1 MKKLCFRMIYVVIVV
16 VLVVN
21 SAFAQEQTSTQ
32 SLPEC
37 IVERL
42 NEPALMEQGDT
53 KIYSGEYLDAISLP
67 VGGIGTGCIQING
80 QAERT
85 IWQIFNNHCEA
96 HIPDSFFAIR
106 SQVKNKDAVVRVLQ
120 TSKVGPF
127 EKMDSLTFRGEYPFG
142 WYDFID
148 DDLPVKV
155 SMETFNPLIPLNSK
169 NSAIPCAI
177 FNITVS
183 NPTDTAVEVSL
194 LSAQKNAA
202 GFMCAEKPI
211 WSGPVEGTVF
221 ADFEG
226 SDYGSWTASGNAF
239 GTGPLKG
246 VLHSEQKL
254 TGFRGKG
261 LVNTYASA
269 RDAATGTLKSPV
281 FTISSDFIHFL
292 IAGGS
297 HAGKACI
304 NLWVD
309 NKKVKSTTGNNNDQ
323 MQWGSWQVDDLK
335 GKQAHIEI
343 VDDVKGGWGHI
354 DIDHIV
360 FSDESPKTFKS
371 KIKGLGQNRN
381 RIIKKSGH
389 SILHMTT
396 DRKGYDA
403 DPAQADKLCA
413 LIGVDKSKYNKGL
426 GDMTLMV
433 LAENA
438 QSSASW
444 QNLEKLHESWL
455 STNRLSGPQKIGPS
469 EQGKTYNGALAVP
482 LTLKPSQSKTVTFVL
497 TWNFPHATHG
507 EAQNKRQWQFQGNKY
522 SNWWSDSIQVARY
535 VKDNLNDLTDQ
546 SRLYH
551 DTFYSSNL
559 PHWLLDRISSQVAIL
574 SSKTFFWAADDY
586 LGCWE
591 GCSSKNGCCF
601 GNCSHVYHYAQSH
614 ARLFPS
620 LGRKI
625 REQKFSYQR
634 EDGFLTNRDGWEQEA
649 VDGMCGEILGAYREH
664 LLSNSQ
670 DWIDDNWK
678 YVIKT
683 MDYIIQRWDADEDGM
698 LSGRQHNTLDTELTG
713 CSSWLGSLY
722 LSALSASEKIAELE
736 NEPGLAQKYR
746 NIRISGSKKQDDK
759 LWNGE
764 YYIQIPESHI
774 KGHNYITGSSI
785 DQVLGEWWAEMV
797 GLDGHYP
804 PERVRSALNALLR
817 YNFRCSFVGV
827 VQKPRKF
834 VDDNDAGMQMI
845 CWPNE
850 WDRPVKPLYYA
861 DEVMTGF
868 EYAAAATMVQSGMLK
883 EGYMVVKAI
892 YDRYDGRLREG
903 LTASEVS
910 SRGYS
915 GNPFGDDECGKFY
928 GRAMSVW
935 SLLLASQGY
944 YYNGPAKSIG
954 FDPQWQ
960 PADHTSF
967 FTGADGWGLFSQTRG
982 ATGRQTERIEVK
994 YGNLKL
1000 KSMVFK
1006 LPEGAESTDVRVTIG
1021 EKPLNAKHKLDD
1033 GRLTITLSSP
1043 ITLHQGDAIEA
1054 SIGTVESR

>member
-1 MKKLCFRMIYVVIVV
+1 MQRNIVNGV
-16 VLVVN
+16 VLVVLM
-21 SAFAQEQTSTQ
+21 SSVGFTQEQVSTQ
-32 SLPEC
+32 SLPEF

-42 NEPALMEQGDT
+42 NDSSLVEQGDT
-53 KIYSGEYLDAISLP
+53 KIYSGEYLDAVSIP
-67 VGGIGTGCIQING
+67 IGGIGTGCIQING
-80 QAERT
+80 QAERA

-96 HIPDSFFAIR
+96 HIGDSFFAIR
-106 SQVKNKDAVVRVLQ
+106 SKVKNKDAVVRTLQ

-142 WYDFID
+142 WYDFVD
-148 DDLPVKV
+148 DDLPVKI
-155 SMETFNPLIPLNSK
+155 SMETFNPLIPFNSK
-169 NSAIPCAI
+169 DSAIPCAI

-194 LSAQKNAA
+194 MAAQKNAA
-202 GFMCAEKPI
+202 GFMCAEKPV
-211 WSGPVEGTVF
+211 WPGPVEGTIF

-226 SDYGSWTASGNAF
+226 DDYGSWTASGEAF
-239 GTGPLKG
+239 GSGPLQG
-246 VLHSEQKL
+246 VMHAEQKL
-254 TGFRGKG
+254 TGFKGKG
-261 LVNTYASA
+261 LVNTYVSA
-269 RDAATGTLKSPV
+269 KDTATGTLKSPA
-281 FTISSDFIHFL
+281 FTISSDYIHFL
-292 IAGGS
+292 IAGGGY
-297 HAGKACI
+297 GKTYKDKTGI

-309 NKKVKSTTGNNNDQ
+309 DKKVRFATGKDNDQ
-323 MQWGSWQVDDLK
+323 MQWHSWKVDNLK

-343 VDDVKGGWGHI
+343 VDQVKDGWGHI

-371 KIKGLGQNRN
+371 MIKGLGQNRN
-381 RIIKKSGH
+381 QIIKESSH

-396 DRKGYDA
+396 DRKTYDI
-403 DPAQADKLCA
+403 DPEEA
-413 LIGVDKSKYNKGL
+413 DKSKYNKGL
-426 GDMTLMV
+426 GDMSLMV
-433 LAENA
+433 LADNA

-444 QNLEKLHESWL
+444 QNLEKLHPEWFG
-455 STNRLSGPQKIGPS
+455 TNKLAGPQIIGPS
-469 EQGKTYNGALAVP
+469 EQGKTYNGALAAG
-482 LTLKPSQSKTVTFVL
+482 LTLKPSESKTVTFVL

-507 EAQNKRQWQFQGNKY
+507 EAQNERQWQFQGNMY

-535 VKDNLNDLTDQ
+535 VKDNLKDLTAG

-574 SSKTFFWAADDY
+574 SSKTFFWTADGY
-586 LGCWE
+586 LGYWE
-591 GCSSKNGCCF
+591 GCCSTTGCCF

-649 VDGMCGEILGAYREH
+649 VDSMCGEILSAYREH
-664 LLSNSQ
+664 LLSNSRRWM
-670 DWIDDNWK
+670 DENWK
-678 YVIKT
+678 FVIKT
-683 MDYIIQRWDADEDGM
+683 MDYIIQRWDADEDGV
-698 LSGRQHNTLDTELTG
+698 LSGKQHNTLDTELTG

-722 LSALSASEKIAELE
+722 LSALEACEKIAELE
-736 NEPGLAQKYR
+736 NEPSLAKKYR
-746 NIRISGSKKQDDK
+746 DIRISGSKKQNDR

-764 YYIQIPESHI
+764 YYIQIPQSNL
-774 KGHNYITGSSI
+774 KGHNYITGCSI

-797 GLDGHYP
+797 GFDGHYP
-804 PERVRSALNALLR
+804 KERVRSALRALLK
-817 YNFRCSFVGV
+817 YNFRCNFVGV
-827 VQKPRKF
+827 PQKPRKF
-834 VDDNDAGMQMI
+834 VADNDAGMQMI

-850 WDRPVKPLYYA
+850 WDRPTKPLFYA

-868 EYAAAATMVQSGMLK
+868 EYAAAATMVQAGMLK
-883 EGYMVVKAI
+883 EGYMIVKTV

-935 SLLLASQGY
+935 SLLLASQGF
-944 YYNGPAKSIG
+944 YYNGPEKAIG

-960 PADHTSF
+960 PADHASF
-967 FTGADGWGLFSQTRG
+967 FTGADGWGLFEQKRTTNLQSDVITVAWGKLDVAEIRLTVDKRRKVRSFKIKADGKSIAGIITQD
-982 ATGRQTERIEVK
+982 QHDVV
-994 YGNLKL
+994 LKL
-1000 KSMVFK
+1000 K
-1006 LPEGAESTDVRVTIG
+1006 
-1021 EKPLNAKHKLDD
+1021 KPISISSGKEIEICLD
-1033 GRLTITLSSP
+1033 LM
-1043 ITLHQGDAIEA
+1043 
-1054 SIGTVESR
+1054 